1 MFGKYRDGPD
11 GKCCDVCNTRHCQW
25 DACMPATR
33 RKVQFNICVQ
43 WSFHKKRISC
53 ALACSRFLVSPQSC
67 PNHLGHPLLQFTLRP
82 GRMNQAKVFL
92 PWQDILDVVEALHD
106 DKHVVDADAEAE
118 EGEDGVHGG
127 VRERHGRG
135 QAERDEKSEQYAGM
149 KIGQCKDFD
158 NMRMAFIRMF
168 GWRKKG

>member
-1 MFGKYRDGPD
+1 MFGKYRDRPD

-43 WSFHKKRISC
+43 WSFHKKKRISC
-53 ALACSRFLVSPQSC
+53 ALAYSRFLVSPQSC

-92 PWQDILDVVEALHD
+92 PCWKSWYHGKVLTCIRQMVSIHLRRGSKQVCPKVLVIFVNFFQIYIFRMWGESGLNFLFKIVVN
-106 DKHVVDADAEAE
+106 
-118 EGEDGVHGG
+118 
-127 VRERHGRG
+127 
-135 QAERDEKSEQYAGM
+135 
-149 KIGQCKDFD
+149 I
-158 NMRMAFIRMF
+158 
-168 GWRKKG
+168 